1 MKIPLYSNLKA
12 KLESKGLDPIISG
25 QVAWFSSSIIYGIV
39 CALFLKFYNFISG
52 IELLFFGLS
61 IVLFLSFLYKS
72 TLIISF
78 YALLSI
84 ICVLF
89 VGEAL
94 SIMLIC
100 FFALFLFCVIS
111 FILIKKARY
120 DVFMFV
126 VYLCMWLGF
135 IFLFFHLY
143 IRL

>member
-39 CALFLKFYNFISG
+39 CALFLKFCNFISG

-94 SIMLIC
+94 SIMFIV
-100 FFALFLFCVIS
+100 FFC
-111 FILIKKARY
+111 
-120 DVFMFV
+120 
-126 VYLCMWLGF
+126 F
-135 IFLFFHLY
+135 IFVLCHKLY
-143 IRL
+143 INKKSKI

>member
-1 MKIPLYSNLKA
+1 PLYSNLKS
-12 KLESKGLDPIISG
+12 KIESKGLYPIIIG
-25 QVAWFSSSIIYGIV
+25 LVACCSSIIIYWILSF
-39 CALFLKFYNFISG
+39 LFLKFYNFISG

-61 IVLFLSFLYKS
+61 IFLVLSFLYKS

-89 VGEAL
+89 VGEAS
-94 SIMLIC
+94 SIMFIV

-111 FILIKKARY
+111 FILVKKARY

>member
-39 CALFLKFYNFISG
+39 CALFLKFCNFISG

-78 YALLSI
+78 YRRMIYFLLYLPI
-84 ICVLF
+84 DTAKL
-89 VGEAL
+89 
-94 SIMLIC
+94 
-100 FFALFLFCVIS
+100 
-111 FILIKKARY
+111 RY
-120 DVFMFV
+120 FP
-126 VYLCMWLGF
+126 
-135 IFLFFHLY
+135 
-143 IRL
+143 